1 MYIVVIIDNFTR
13 YVTLHRC
20 KDTTAKAA
28 GTALFDHC
36 CTYGVPKVIHTD
48 NGSQYVNALISTL
61 TKFLVLNIICRLP
74 ISHRRMVYVS
84 LLIGR

>member
-1 MYIVVIIDNFTR
+1 MYELCIDTVGPFSRDDEGFMYIVVIINNFTR

-20 KDTTAKAA
+20 KNTMARAA

-48 NGSQYVNALISTL
+48 NGSQYVYALVSTL
-61 TKFLVLNIICRLP
+61 TKLFK
-74 ISHRRMVYVS
+74 Y
-84 LLIGR
+84 